1 MDFLKDIEA
10 YIPYNEQEKADKEL
24 ILKALK
30 ENTNLFTRENPFMHF
45 TSSSYIV
52 NTNRDK
58 VLMIYH
64 KIYDSWSW
72 VGGHNDGDTDFLNVA
87 KKETLEETGVS
98 NAQVHKKILS
108 IDILPVKGHF
118 KKDKYVSSHLHL
130 NIAYLFEAHENT
142 TLIVNEEE
150 TKGVKWLP
158 INELSKYCNE
168 KDFVK
173 LYVKFNER
181 LKDFK

>member
-1 MDFLKDIEA
+1 MDYIKEIES
-10 YIPYNEQEKADKEL
+10 YIPYNPQEEKDKEV

-30 ENTNLFTRENPFMHF
+30 ENSNLFTRENPFMHF

-52 NTNRDK
+52 NKTRDK

-87 KKETLEETGVS
+87 KKELIEETGLQNSKAFS
-98 NAQVHKKILS
+98 NILS
-108 IDILPVKGHF
+108 IDVLPVKGHF
-118 KKDKYVSSHLHL
+118 KKGEYVSSHLHL
-130 NIAYLFEAHENT
+130 NIAYLFEGDENAPL
-142 TLIVNEEE
+142 TLNEEE
-150 TKGVKWLP
+150 TNGVKWIP
-158 INELSKYCNE
+158 INEISKYSSE

-173 LYVKFNER
+173 LYEKFNEK
-181 LKDFK
+181 LPKFK